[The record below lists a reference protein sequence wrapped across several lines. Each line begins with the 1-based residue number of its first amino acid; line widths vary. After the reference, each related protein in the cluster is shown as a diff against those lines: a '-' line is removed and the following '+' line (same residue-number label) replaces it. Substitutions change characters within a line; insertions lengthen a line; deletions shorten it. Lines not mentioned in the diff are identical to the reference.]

1 MEIFLQI
8 ENVQHIVSAC
18 IAIPFDGNQLFCIVG
33 RNGVGKTSIVKALR
47 NLRVSDT
54 YKITSDESIFSNTS
68 RIVYRY
74 KQRDFEFTYDPKIR
88 GLNSKSVIP
97 SAIRE
102 EIDVELPMPYGE
114 RFNYFQTIS
123 NHDAEIRQ
131 NVVLEN
137 YKKPDELIE
146 FLSDI
151 YGSRRFENLREIEIN
166 GRIYYCLIKE
176 NSRYIREDYF
186 SSGEYFVISLYR
198 KIRNKRKLIVID
210 EIDISLDAAAQ
221 VHLVRNLRN
230 FCQKY
235 KVNIVFTTHS
245 LAMMRMLEPE
255 ELLYVENGDGNMEH
269 RNASYNY
276 VRGRLFGFS
285 GWDRYIL
292 TEDLM
297 LKKFLEHIITRYI
310 PDTFFT
316 FKVIHVGAAFNT
328 VDLMKR
334 NAYEHYFSETDKVLS
349 ILDGDQVNEG
359 YAKNTKEILFL
370 PFASVEKEV
379 LAEYSAGKLKQLPSY
394 WKGNVSKADGK
405 GLFLALHKAKLYSTT
420 QLFEHLCNKYTSEI
434 QKLIDDI
441 DGFLNPGTFSGRVS
455 NTTDEPLEASQ
466 TPSRQSNFVSRM
478 SEYIGAFF
486 SKTCRALKAKIWPKA

>member
-1 MEIFLQI
+1 MELFLQI

-18 IAIPFDGNQLFCIVG
+18 IAVPFDGNQLFCIVG
-33 RNGVGKTSIVKALR
+33 RNGVGKTSVVKALR

-54 YKITSDESIFSNTS
+54 YKITSDENIFSSAS

-74 KQRDFEFTYDPKIR
+74 DQQVFEFVYDPKIR

-97 SAIRE
+97 SAIRD
-102 EIDVELPMPYGE
+102 EIEVELPMPYGE

-123 NHDAEIRQ
+123 SHDAEIRQ

-137 YKKPDELIE
+137 FTRPDELIDL
-146 FLSDI
+146 LSDI
-151 YGSRRFENLREIEIN
+151 YGSRRFDNLREIEIN
-166 GRIYYCLIKE
+166 GRIYYCIVKDD
-176 NSRYIREDYF
+176 SRYIREDYF

-198 KIRNKRKLIVID
+198 KIRNRKKLIVID

-221 VHLVRNLRN
+221 VHLVRNLRK
-230 FCQKY
+230 FCGDY

-255 ELLYVENGDGNMEH
+255 ELLYFENDEGHIEH

-297 LKKFLEHIITRYI
+297 LKRFIDYIISKHILR
-310 PDTFFT
+310 TFYS
-316 FKVIHVGAAFNT
+316 FKVIHVGAASNT

-334 NAYEHYFSETDKVLS
+334 NVREHFFSETDKVLS
-349 ILDGDQVNEG
+349 VLDGDQVNER
-359 YAKNTKEILFL
+359 YVKNVKDILFL
-370 PFASVEKEV
+370 PFASVEKEIFV
-379 LAEYSAGKLKQLPSY
+379 EYASGKLNQLPKH
-394 WKGNVSKADGK
+394 WKGDVRKPNGK
-405 GLFLALHKAKLYSTT
+405 GLFDALQKAGLYSTV
-420 QLFEHLCNKYTSEI
+420 QLFEHLCMKYAKDVDALV
-434 QKLIDDI
+434 QNIDVY
-441 DGFLNPGTFSGRVS
+441 LNPESIKKDT
-455 NTTDEPLEASQ
+455 
-466 TPSRQSNFVSRM
+466 
-478 SEYIGAFF
+478 
-486 SKTCRALKAKIWPKA
+486 

>member
-18 IAIPFDGNQLFCIVG
+18 IAIPFDSNQLFCIVG

-54 YKITSDESIFSNTS
+54 YKITSDESIFSDKS

-74 KQRDFEFTYDPKIR
+74 NQRDFEFTYDPKIR

-102 EIDVELPMPYGE
+102 EIDVELPMPHGE
-114 RFNYFQTIS
+114 RFNYFRTIS

-137 YKKPDELIE
+137 YTKPDELID

-166 GRIYYCLIKE
+166 GRVYYCLIKDD
-176 NSRYIREDYF
+176 SRYIREDYF

-255 ELLYVENGDGNMEH
+255 ELLYVENGDGNIEH

-297 LKKFLEHIITRYI
+297 LKKFIEHIITKHI

-316 FKVIHVGAAFNT
+316 FKVIHVGAASNT
-328 VDLMKR
+328 VDLMRR

-349 ILDGDQVNEG
+349 ILDGDQANEG
-359 YAKNTKEILFL
+359 YAKNVKEILFL

-379 LAEYSAGKLKQLPSY
+379 FVEYAAGKLKQLPKN
-394 WKGNVSKADGK
+394 WKGNISKSDGK

-420 QLFEHLCNKYTSEI
+420 QLFEHLCLKYALEI
-434 QKLIDDI
+434 KKLTNDI
-441 DGFLNPGTFSGRVS
+441 DGFLNPSSVSGRAS
-455 NTTDEPLEASQ
+455 NSIDEPPEESRASNSQ
-466 TPSRQSNFVSRM
+466 PNFISRM
-478 SEYIGAFF
+478 SGYIGAIF
-486 SKTCRALKAKIWPKA
+486 SKISKSSKAKIRP

>member
-18 IAIPFDGNQLFCIVG
+18 IAVPFDGNQLFCIVG

-47 NLRVSDT
+47 NLHVSDT
-54 YKITSDESIFSNTS
+54 YKITSDENIFSQSS

-74 KQRDFEFTYDPKIR
+74 DGQDFEFTYDPKIN

-97 SAIRE
+97 PTIRD
-102 EIDVELPMPYGE
+102 EIEVELPMPYGE
-114 RFNYFQTIS
+114 RFNYFQNIS
-123 NHDAEIRQ
+123 SHDAEIRQ
-131 NVVLEN
+131 NVVLED
-137 YKKPDELIE
+137 YTKPDELIE
-146 FLSDI
+146 FLSNI
-151 YGSRRFENLREIEIN
+151 YGSRRFENLREIKIN
-166 GRIYYCLIKE
+166 GRTYYCLIKDD
-176 NSRYIREDYF
+176 SRYIREDYF

-198 KIRNKRKLIVID
+198 KIRNKRKLIIID

-221 VHLVRNLRN
+221 VHLVRNLRS

-255 ELLYVENGDGNMEH
+255 ELLYVENDDGNVEH

-297 LKKFLEHIITRYI
+297 LKKFLEYIIKKYI
-310 PDTFFT
+310 PETFFT
-316 FKVIHVGAAFNT
+316 FKVIHIGAASNT

-334 NAYEHYFSETDKVLS
+334 NAYEHFFSETDKVLS
-349 ILDGDQVNEG
+349 ILDGDQTNEK
-359 YAKNTKEILFL
+359 YVKNVKEVLFL
-370 PFASVEKEV
+370 PFASVEKEIFIEYA
-379 LAEYSAGKLKQLPSY
+379 AEKLRQLPKH
-394 WKGNVSKADGK
+394 WKGDVSKPNGK
-405 GLFLALHKAKLYSTT
+405 GLFDALHKANLYSTT
-420 QLFEHLCNKYTSEI
+420 QLFEHLCVKYTTEI
-434 QKLIDDI
+434 EKLINDI
-441 DGFLNPGTFSGRVS
+441 GSFLNPNSPVGVVRNSTGELSGALQKPGKVFSFDNRVS
-455 NTTDEPLEASQ
+455 KYLRSLFAKL
-466 TPSRQSNFVSRM
+466 SRLL
-478 SEYIGAFF
+478 
-486 SKTCRALKAKIWPKA
+486 KTKIKP

>member
-1 MEIFLQI
+1 MGIFLQI
-8 ENVQHIVSAC
+8 ENVQHIISAC
-18 IAIPFDGNQLFCIVG
+18 IEIPFDGNQLFCIVG

-54 YKITSDESIFSNTS
+54 YKITSDESIFSENS

-74 KQRDFEFTYDPKIR
+74 DGHVFEFTYDKKIR

-97 SAIRE
+97 SEIRE
-102 EIDVELPMPYGE
+102 EIEVELPMPYGE

-123 NHDAEIRQ
+123 ENDAEIRQ

-137 YKKPDELIE
+137 YTKPDELIE

-151 YGSRRFENLREIEIN
+151 YSNRRFENLREIKIKK
-166 GRIYYCLIKE
+166 RAYYCLIKDD
-176 NSRYIREDYF
+176 SRYIREDYF

-230 FCQKY
+230 FCHKY

-245 LAMMRMLEPE
+245 LAMMRMLDPE
-255 ELLYVENGDGNMEH
+255 ELLYIENDDGNLEH
-269 RNASYNY
+269 RHASYNY

-292 TEDLM
+292 TEDLI
-297 LKKFLEHIITRYI
+297 LKKFLEHIISRHI

-316 FKVIHVGAAFNT
+316 FKVIHVGAASNT

-334 NAYEHYFSETDKVLS
+334 NAKEHFFSETDKVLS
-349 ILDGDQVNEG
+349 VLDGDQINQK
-359 YAKNTKEILFL
+359 YLKNVKEVLFL
-370 PFASVEKEV
+370 PFASIEKEV
-379 LAEYSAGKLKQLPSY
+379 FVEYSAGKLKKLPKG
-394 WKGNVSKADGK
+394 WKGDVSKQDGK
-405 GLFLALHKAKLYSTT
+405 GLFAALKKAKLYSVA
-420 QLFEHLCNKYTSEI
+420 QIFEHLCLKYTAETE
-434 QKLIDDI
+434 KLIEDI
-441 DGFLNPGTFSGRVS
+441 DIFLNPDSVARHVRNFTSEPPGAPQMSDSVSQPFGR
-455 NTTDEPLEASQ
+455 ASKYVESFFIKL
-466 TPSRQSNFVSRM
+466 SRS
-478 SEYIGAFF
+478 
-486 SKTCRALKAKIWPKA
+486 LKAKILP

>member
-18 IAIPFDGNQLFCIVG
+18 VAVPFDGNQLFCIVG

-47 NLRVSDT
+47 NLHVSDT
-54 YKITSDESIFSNTS
+54 YKITSDEAIFSEKS

-74 KQRDFEFTYDPKIR
+74 NQQDFEFTYDSKIR

-102 EIDVELPMPYGE
+102 EIEVELPMPYGE

-137 YKKPDELIE
+137 YARPDELIE

-151 YGSRRFENLREIEIN
+151 YGSRRFENLREIDVN
-166 GRIYYCLIKE
+166 GRTYYCLVKDD
-176 NSRYIREDYF
+176 SRYIREDYF

-198 KIRNKRKLIVID
+198 KIRNKRKLIIID

-221 VHLVRNLRN
+221 VHLVRNLRS

-255 ELLYVENGDGNMEH
+255 ELLYVENNDGNVEH

-297 LKKFLEHIITRYI
+297 LKKFLEHIIAKRLS
-310 PDTFFT
+310 DTFFT
-316 FKVIHVGAAFNT
+316 FKIIHVGAAANT

-334 NAYEHYFSETDKVLS
+334 NAHEHYFSETDKVLS
-349 ILDGDQVNEG
+349 ILDGDQVNEK
-359 YAKNTKEILFL
+359 YVKNVKEVLFL

-379 LAEYSAGKLKQLPSY
+379 FIEYAAGNLKPLPTN
-394 WKGNVSKADGK
+394 WKSNVSKADGK
-405 GLFLALHKAKLYSTT
+405 GLFLALHKAKLYSTV
-420 QLFEHLCNKYTSEI
+420 QLFEHLCLKYTVEI
-434 QKLIDDI
+434 EKLINDI
-441 DGFLNPGTFSGRVS
+441 DRFLNPSAFAGHAS
-455 NTTDEPLEASQ
+455 NSTNEPMEALQ
-466 TPSRQSNFVSRM
+466 MPGNVFDTISRA
-478 SEYIGAFF
+478 SEYLGSLFINLSIFL
-486 SKTCRALKAKIWPKA
+486 KTRGRRP

>member
-1 MEIFLQI
+1 MDIYIQI
-8 ENVQHIVSAC
+8 EHVQHIVSAC

-54 YKITSDESIFSNTS
+54 YKITSDESIFSKRS
-68 RIVYRY
+68 RIAY
-74 KQRDFEFTYDPKIR
+74 KYGQEEFEFTYDPKIH

-97 SAIRE
+97 SSIRD
-102 EIDVELPMPYGE
+102 EIEVELPMPYGE

-123 NHDAEIRQ
+123 RNDAEIRQ

-137 YKKPDELIE
+137 YEKPDELIE

-151 YGSRRFENLREIEIN
+151 YGSRRFENLREIRVK
-166 GRIYYCLIKE
+166 GRTYYCLIKDD
-176 NSRYIREDYF
+176 SRYIREDYF

-198 KIRNKRKLIVID
+198 KIRNKRKLIIID

-230 FCQKY
+230 FCLKY

-255 ELLYVENGDGNMEH
+255 ELLYIENPDGNVEH

-292 TEDLM
+292 TEDLV
-297 LKKFLEHIITRYI
+297 LKHFLEHIIAKYI
-310 PDTFFT
+310 PDTFYT
-316 FKVIHVGAAFNT
+316 FKVIHVGAAANT
-328 VDLMKR
+328 VDLMRR
-334 NAYEHYFSETDKVLS
+334 NATEHYFSETDKVLS
-349 ILDGDQVNEG
+349 ILDGDQKNES
-359 YAKNTKEILFL
+359 YAKNVDEVLFI

-379 LAEYSAGKLKQLPSY
+379 FVEYAAGKLKKLPNL
-394 WKGNVSKADGK
+394 WVGDISKPNGK
-405 GLFLALHKAKLYSTT
+405 GLFSALTKKAKLYSKI
-420 QLFEHLCNKYTSEI
+420 QLYDHLCSKYKSEI
-434 QKLIDDI
+434 EALVKDI
-441 DGFLNPGTFSGRVS
+441 DKFLNPNSVAGHAGNLVNETSATFEVPNEKIKLAR
-455 NTTDEPLEASQ
+455 AW
-466 TPSRQSNFVSRM
+466 
-478 SEYIGAFF
+478 EYLWFLVNRLG
-486 SKTCRALKAKIWPKA
+486 SSLKMKIWR